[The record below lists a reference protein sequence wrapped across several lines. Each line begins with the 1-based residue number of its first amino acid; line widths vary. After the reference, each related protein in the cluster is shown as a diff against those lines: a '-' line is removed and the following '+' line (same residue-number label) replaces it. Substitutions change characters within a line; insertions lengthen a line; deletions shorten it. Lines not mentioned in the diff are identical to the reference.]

1 MLDVEILDNLS
12 VCISFELRALC
23 DFGDTCTVVNSIQNS
38 YFFVCV
44 VVLDLCFLFLS
55 FLLLEDKQMFEFG
68 GI

>member
-1 MLDVEILDNLS
+1 MLDVEILDNLN

-23 DFGDTCTVVNSIQNS
+23 GFGDTCTVVDSIQNS
-38 YFFVCV
+38 HFFVCV
-44 VVLDLCFLFLS
+44 LVLDLCFLFLS